1 MIYSL
6 NGKILEKGA
15 DRVVIE
21 CGGVGYEVRVPL
33 SAASALPAQGST
45 ATLYTFL
52 NITENDIS
60 LFGFLTAADRQ
71 MFQLLTSVSGVGPK
85 VGLAILSALP
95 CDRVALAISAGDAKA
110 FTAASGVGP
119 KLGQRIVLE
128 LKDKVGKGLAGEIPA
143 GDAGVAAAVSV
154 GGTAQA
160 VAALCALGYNQSEA
174 AQAVARL
181 DPALPVEELVRLAL
195 RSMAGKVR

>member
-6 NGKILEKGA
+6 SGKILEKGT

-21 CGGVGYEVRVPL
+21 CAGVGYEVRVPL
-33 SAASALPAQGST
+33 SAASALPAQGAQT
-45 ATLYTFL
+45 TLYTFL

-60 LFGFLTAADRQ
+60 LFGFLTAEDRK
-71 MFQLLTSVSGVGPK
+71 MFRLLTGVSGVGPK
-85 VGLAILSALP
+85 VGLAILSVLP

-128 LKDKVGKGLAGEIPA
+128 LKDKVGKGLTGETPLGELSPMPA
-143 GDAGVAAAVSV
+143 A

-174 AQAVARL
+174 AQALSRL
-181 DPALPVEELVRLAL
+181 DPSLPVEELVRLAL